1 MPLVPAGVLPRL
13 RKRKENGMRFFVR
26 YAASNI
32 EGKQT
37 LCSQQHDQ
45 GTTEEHE
52 RRLTERRVRDASRR
66 ATETEEERE
75 RQLRDKRDG
84 WASGR
89 DTEMPEERERRITD
103 RRHIDASRRATETPE
118 KRERQLK
125 DKRDRE
131 ASRRATET
139 EEEKEKR
146 NELRRQRYVAS
157 KLKKEMNCF
166 VVSNT
171 RHRTVKKG
179 MNFVVRKPRRQPSKK
194 GMNCF
199 FVSNIRRRI
208 LGMNFVGSNMRRRIL
223 GIGNGRCHS
232 VDLRRIYRKQF
243 HTCILIIIGYS

>member
-32 EGKQT
+32 EGKQA

-179 MNFVVRKPRRQPSKK
+179 MNFVVRKPRRQTSKEDVATRSCEK
-194 GMNCF
+194 ELLPKVLKTAGM
-199 FVSNIRRRI
+199 
-208 LGMNFVGSNMRRRIL
+208 LGTNRGQWGLL
-223 GIGNGRCHS
+223 G
-232 VDLRRIYRKQF
+232 
-243 HTCILIIIGYS
+243 